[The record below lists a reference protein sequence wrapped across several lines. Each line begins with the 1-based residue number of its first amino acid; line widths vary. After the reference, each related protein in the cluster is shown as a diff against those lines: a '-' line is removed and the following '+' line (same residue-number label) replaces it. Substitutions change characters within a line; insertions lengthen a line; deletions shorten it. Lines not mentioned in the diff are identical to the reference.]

1 MVFCYFQ
8 GFSVFL
14 TSFCCFENV
23 SDFLKVVLGHDASR
37 SGCEHCEIVLGCF
50 GSLMLQSVV
59 FFWKKW
65 KFSETCQKNF
75 FATFWSDVEWLG
87 SLVCCGWVVL

>member
-14 TSFCCFENV
+14 TSFCYFENV

-59 FFWKKW
+59 FFGKNGSFRKRV
-65 KFSETCQKNF
+65 KKNF
-75 FATFWSDVEWLG
+75 SRLFGRMWSVG
-87 SLVCCGWVVL
+87 LVGCCGWVVL